1 MGIHTVKLG
10 AAVAGSQPVSAGAE
24 DQRLHATIHRHCET
38 TTLTLTNHFLLPA
51 TVPFLTFLMLLSV
64 RAVALKVADL
74 TTIEASAELDGTRL
88 ERAKDSRKNK
98 RARY

>member
-1 MGIHTVKLG
+1 
-10 AAVAGSQPVSAGAE
+10 
-24 DQRLHATIHRHCET
+24 
-38 TTLTLTNHFLLPA
+38 
-51 TVPFLTFLMLLSV
+51 MLLSV

-74 TTIEASAELDGTRL
+74 TTIVASAELDGTRL